1 MHVPSSAPNLPVGSG
16 ALASERQ
23 RLTRSTSAPFRARHL
38 PVSGRLC
45 GAARGGRGHRAPVS
59 RRLSA
64 HRHSLLGPS
73 CARRG
78 VGPPSRSA
86 CRADARTP
94 TGLSRSARP
103 RPGRGGRS
111 LHPGAAVFPRLAPS
125 HQPPP
130 AASQR
135 PALPPAAH
143 PISGGIDIGA
153 SAGVRVCS
161 PVRPSPCLW
170 LPDGAGALGRFP

>member
-1 MHVPSSAPNLPVGSG
+1 MRVPSSVSNLPFGSG
-16 ALASERQ
+16 APASERQ
-23 RLTRSTSAPFRARHL
+23 RLTRSTSAPFRARQP

-45 GAARGGRGHRAPVS
+45 GTTAEGAALVVPVS

-64 HRHSLLGPS
+64 RRHWLLGPS

-78 VGPPSRSA
+78 VGPSSRSA
-86 CRADARTP
+86 YRSTLRTP
-94 TGLSRSARP
+94 TGLSRSARS
-103 RPGRGGRS
+103 RSGRGGCP
-111 LHPGAAVFPRLAPS
+111 LHPGAAVFARLAPS

-135 PALPPAAH
+135 PALPLALR
-143 PISGGIDIGA
+143 PISRGIDIEA
-153 SAGVRVCS
+153 SSRVRSRS

-170 LPDGAGALGRFP
+170 PPDGAGALGRLP